1 MSNYAYLAMF
11 LHEPVKTETE
21 ATAVFES
28 KYAHI
33 TKLDRHFRQTNR
45 QRQRKRQRDPLLWSK
60 FPCHVRPAPKLRLAA
75 GLTKVVSPEMVT
87 LSWTAGVEISSN
99 LLVQNHQRAVRPY
112 KSS

>member
-1 MSNYAYLAMF
+1 MF

-33 TKLDRHFRQTNR
+33 TKLDRHFRQTERQTNR
-45 QRQRKRQRDPLLWSK
+45 QRQRERQRDPLLWST
-60 FPCHVRPAPKLRLAA
+60 FPCHVQPAPKLRLAA

-99 LLVQNHQRAVRPY
+99 LLVQNHQRALHPY